1 MSSVEPI
8 RILLMENDTG
18 QARLVQRTLEQAG
31 YVVDVAYDGDEGLAL
46 YGAGSYDLLIV
57 DYQIP
62 VQEGLDVL
70 RALVTQGSLP
80 ATIMITAQGD
90 ETMAVEAM
98 QLGVGDYVIKD
109 GEGRYVTLLPT
120 VIERL
125 LHQQRLVEAKQ
136 QAEQALKET
145 LEVLEARVGKRTGD
159 LQRVNQQLQAEVTE
173 RERAEQAVAE
183 REARIRAILDTTV
196 DGIITIDARGII
208 ESFNLAAERIFG
220 YAAGEVVGQNVSML
234 MPSPYRDEH
243 DGYLV
248 RYLRTGEKKIIGIG
262 REIVAQRKDGTI
274 CPIDLAISEVRL
286 KDQRLF
292 TGIVRDLSERQRVEQ
307 ELQRA
312 DRLALVGQLASGLAH
327 EIGTPLNVIGGNAEL
342 LHMELRKRGVPTAE
356 VETIVAQADRITR
369 LIQQLLTFARPKEQA
384 IEPVPLHTP
393 LSRALRLLETRFRHE
408 AITVIVDMPAD
419 LPLVQGAVDQ
429 IEQVFLNVLVNAW
442 HAMPEGGS
450 VTVRAYETDDRCVQI
465 TFRDTGVGMSA
476 TDLEQACELFYS
488 TKGEKGTGLGL
499 AICKQIVD
507 SHRGTMR
514 LDSVPG
520 AGTTVTIELP
530 QTNAQLRST
539 RT

>member
-8 RILLMENDTG
+8 RILIMENDTG

-125 LHQQRLVEAKQ
+125 LHQQRLVEAKR

-145 LEVLEARVGKRTGD
+145 LEARVGKRTDD

-173 RERAEQAVAE
+173 RKRAEQAVAE

-243 DGYLV
+243 DGYL
-248 RYLRTGEKKIIGIG
+248 
-262 REIVAQRKDGTI
+262 
-274 CPIDLAISEVRL
+274 
-286 KDQRLF
+286 
-292 TGIVRDLSERQRVEQ
+292 
-307 ELQRA
+307 
-312 DRLALVGQLASGLAH
+312 
-327 EIGTPLNVIGGNAEL
+327 
-342 LHMELRKRGVPTAE
+342 
-356 VETIVAQADRITR
+356 
-369 LIQQLLTFARPKEQA
+369 
-384 IEPVPLHTP
+384 
-393 LSRALRLLETRFRHE
+393 
-408 AITVIVDMPAD
+408 
-419 LPLVQGAVDQ
+419 
-429 IEQVFLNVLVNAW
+429 
-442 HAMPEGGS
+442 
-450 VTVRAYETDDRCVQI
+450 
-465 TFRDTGVGMSA
+465 
-476 TDLEQACELFYS
+476 
-488 TKGEKGTGLGL
+488 
-499 AICKQIVD
+499 
-507 SHRGTMR
+507 
-514 LDSVPG
+514 
-520 AGTTVTIELP
+520 
-530 QTNAQLRST
+530 
-539 RT
+539 

>member
-8 RILLMENDTG
+8 RILIIENDTG

-70 RALVTQGSLP
+70 RALVAQGSLP

-109 GEGRYVTLLPT
+109 GEGRYLTLLPT

-243 DGYLV
+243 DGYVV

-286 KDQRLF
+286 KDQCLF

-342 LHMELRKRGVPTAE
+342 LHMELRKRGVPTTE

-384 IEPVPLHTP
+384 IEPVPLHAP
-393 LSRALRLLETRFRHE
+393 LSRALRLLETRFRRE

-419 LPLVQGAVDQ
+419 LPLIQGAADQ
-429 IEQVFLNVLVNAW
+429 IEQVVFRGSFALEEVVFFHRASRTAIVCDLVQRLA
-442 HAMPEGGS
+442 
-450 VTVRAYETDDRCVQI
+450 RAK
-465 TFRDTGVGMSA
+465 GLKGM
-476 TDLEQACELFYS
+476 
-488 TKGEKGTGLGL
+488 
-499 AICKQIVD
+499 V
-507 SHRGTMR
+507 MR
-514 LDSVPG
+514 LNGLVGENGSTPREWR
-520 AGTTVTIELP
+520 ASF
-530 QTNAQLRST
+530 LRP
-539 RT
+539 